1 MNRSLSVTLLCCFSL
16 SPLPGSA
23 GIMREDVP
31 VQEYRDFA
39 ENLGKYRPGNE
50 NISVFKSDGS
60 VAGILQ
66 YPMPDFSAVNSAGY
80 ATLISPSY
88 VTGVRHNGGYKTVD
102 FGNNAKFKT
111 TYKLINRNNSTSHD
125 FHVPRLN
132 KVVTE
137 AAPLPTVK
145 GSTLAANKDRYT
157 WYTRV
162 GTGTQYQVDAATQT
176 LIRLSGAYKWKSG
189 GTILNP
195 TFESWRLRWYNHSP
209 DDPAV
214 QPLDSMSRAGD
225 SGSPMLV
232 YDNVDKVWR
241 LAGVLT
247 SGAGTA
253 PYNLRGYIL
262 FLRDQEIADVL
273 QKNTDPSVTDTA
285 GAGDILWSADALRQG
300 DTRWEWHGTDSV
312 IPADA
317 SNEALDASKDLRFEG
332 AGGTIVL
339 QQSVN
344 HGAARLQFSGN
355 YRVVSPQDED
365 YRWVGGGIE
374 VDEGMTVDWQVNGQA
389 GDALHKIGAGTLQVN
404 ATGVNPGELNTGD
417 GTVILNQQA
426 DSHGQ
431 RQAFSKIT
439 LVSGRPVVV
448 LGSAGQIDSENI
460 QFGYRGGTLDMNGQ
474 SLTFSE
480 IKHNDDGARLLN
492 NNATQA
498 SELILSGHQQT
509 FSGSLGS
516 AEAGGLL
523 NLTTRGEWLLSGGA
537 TLGAL
542 QVSSGELQL
551 SGQQVLHAGGVR
563 FADDWL
569 PQQYTAE
576 RIDLAENSSLTLA
589 EHATAEASLRVADHA
604 TLRVLA
610 RSTLKGTTVLDGP
623 DAQLI
628 ADISPNISTAGELA
642 SRIEASLSGEGSLL
656 KTGEGRL
663 TLAGHSANRGGV
675 TVSQGE
681 LEVLSGVTGAL
692 TLHSGTRLSGA
703 GSFADVT
710 GDTDVTYYPGLH
722 NSSDTSSVMRMN
734 SLTTAENNRVIL
746 RAGASPAASDHLLI
760 SGDLNA
766 TEDAPLLISI
776 LSQTGW
782 QDTDSNGNHRADN
795 NEGITVLQVGGQS
808 DEKRVKL
815 AGEYVARGAWA
826 YGLYAFA
833 PGKSAVSERL
843 LEGEGNQYW
852 DYRLQNILLD
862 SDGNTVPVVPEPD
875 PQPHPEPQPE
885 PGPLPVPD
893 PSPVP
898 VPDPQPVRPATTPQV
913 PAYISLPAAFT
924 RLSEDLQQMFSDSV
938 REPRSAFFVY
948 GYHSNERYHSAGN
961 FANYGYD
968 STGKANGWM
977 MGSRWSSPEARQQQI
992 TLGLA
997 VSKGSLSV
1005 KPSAADGDSR
1015 SSADTYSI
1023 NTLLRWQNDNGWLLE
1038 IPLAYTRFR
1047 SHVSTG
1053 LRGEVAAPDA
1063 VSWLTGLDAGKG
1075 WQYGPHRLTPQLG
1088 MHWQQLRIRSF
1099 TDEDNARVSYES
1111 RQSPDFSAGLN
1122 YRMTLGG
1129 VSLGADARVILRPGA
1144 SRQVAISDGQT
1155 RNLFS
1160 TGRGGDSLQLN
1171 TDAAVSITDN
1181 LRITTRVRYQKRLE
1195 REGIDDWNIVSGME
1209 VTF

>member
-1 MNRSLSVTLLCCFSL
+1 MNRHFSVTLLCCFSL
-16 SPLPGSA
+16 CPLPGRT
-23 GIMREDVP
+23 GVMREDVP

-39 ENLGKYRPGNE
+39 ENRGKYRPGVE
-50 NISVFKSDGS
+50 NISVYKSDGS
-60 VAGILQ
+60 VAGILH
-66 YPMPDFSAVNSAGY
+66 YPMPDFAAVNSAGY

-88 VTGVRHNGGYKTVD
+88 VAGVRHNGGYKNVD

-111 TYKLINRNNSTSHD
+111 KYNLINRNNSTSHD

-137 AAPLPTVK
+137 AAPIPTVK
-145 GSTLAANKDRYT
+145 GADLVANKARYT
-157 WYTRV
+157 WFTRV
-162 GTGTQYQVDAATQT
+162 GSGTQYHVDAATQT
-176 LIRLSGAYKWKSG
+176 LTKLSGAYKWKSG

-195 TFESWRLRWYNHSP
+195 TLQSWRLHWGNYSP
-209 DDPAV
+209 SDPRV

-232 YDNVDKVWR
+232 FDNLDKIWR

-247 SGAGTA
+247 SGGGTA
-253 PYNLRGYIL
+253 PYKLRGYVL
-262 FLRDQEIADVL
+262 YLRDKEIADVL

-300 DTRWEWHGTDSV
+300 DKQWLWHGVDSL
-312 IPADA
+312 IPAQA
-317 SNEALDASKDLRFEG
+317 SNDALDASKDLRLQG
-332 AGGTIVL
+332 AGGTIIL

-344 HGAARLQFSGN
+344 HGAARLQFSNN
-355 YRVVSPQDED
+355 YRVVSQQNED

-389 GDALHKIGAGTLQVN
+389 GDALHKIGAGTLLVN
-404 ATGVNPGELNTGD
+404 ATGINPGELNTGD
-417 GTVILNQQA
+417 GTVILNQRA
-426 DSHGQ
+426 DSEGNT
-431 RQAFSKIT
+431 QAFSKIT

-448 LGSAGQIDSENI
+448 LGSAGQISSENI

-492 NNATQA
+492 NNTAQA
-498 SELILSGHQQT
+498 SELVLSGNQQT
-509 FSGSLGS
+509 FAGSLGS
-516 AEAGGLL
+516 AEAGGIL
-523 NLTTRGEWLLSGGA
+523 NLTTQGDWLLSGGA

-542 QVSSGELQL
+542 QVSAGDLQL
-551 SGQQVLHAGGVR
+551 SGQQVLHAGNVL

-569 PQQYTAE
+569 PQQYTAATVS
-576 RIDLAENSSLTLA
+576 LAENSSLTLA
-589 EHATAEASLRVADHA
+589 EHATAEAGIRVADHA
-604 TLRVLA
+604 TLRLLS
-610 RSTLKGTTVLDGP
+610 RSTLKGATLLEGP

-642 SRIEASLSGEGSLL
+642 SRIDASLSGQGQVL
-656 KTGEGRL
+656 KTGAGRL
-663 TLAGHSANRGGV
+663 TLAGESRNSGGI

-681 LEVLSGVTGAL
+681 LEVLSGVSGPLTLQSGTLLTGAGRFAAV
-692 TLHSGTRLSGA
+692 SGDA
-703 GSFADVT
+703 G
-710 GDTDVTYYPGLH
+710 VTYYPGLH
-722 NSSDTSSVMRMN
+722 NAAGESSVMRMH
-734 SLTTAENNRVIL
+734 SLTAGENNRVIL
-746 RAGASPAASDHLLI
+746 RAGNAPAASDHLLI
-760 SGDLNA
+760 SGDLNT
-766 TEDAPLLISI
+766 TESAPLLISI
-776 LSQTGW
+776 ISQTAW
-782 QDTDSNGNHRADN
+782 QDTDTNSNHRADN
-795 NEGITVLQVGGQS
+795 NEGISVLQVGGQS
-808 DEKRVKL
+808 DEKRVRL

-833 PGKSAVSERL
+833 PGKSSVSERL

-862 SDGNTVPVVPEPD
+862 SDGNTVPVSPGPLPEPT
-875 PQPHPEPQPE
+875 PEPQPD

-898 VPDPQPVRPATTPQV
+898 VPEPLPVRPATTPQV
-913 PAYISLPAAFT
+913 PAYISLPGAFS
-924 RLSEDLQQMFSDSV
+924 RLSEELQQMFTDSV

-961 FANYGYD
+961 FTNYGYD
-968 STGKANGWM
+968 ATVKANGWM
-977 MGSRWSSPEARQQQI
+977 MGSRWQSPEARPQQI

-1005 KPSAADGDSR
+1005 KPSAAEGESR
-1015 SSADTYSI
+1015 ASADTFGI
-1023 NTLLRWQNDNGWLLE
+1023 NTLLRWQNDTGWQLE
-1038 IPLAYTRFR
+1038 VPLAYTRFR

-1053 LRGEVAAPDA
+1053 SRGEVAAPVA
-1063 VSWLTGLDAGKG
+1063 TSWLTGVDAGKG
-1075 WQYGPHRLTPQLG
+1075 WQYGDHRLTPQLG

-1099 TDEDNARVSYES
+1099 TDADNARVSYES
-1111 RQSPDFSAGLN
+1111 QHSADVTAGVN
-1122 YRMTLGG
+1122 YRLTVGN

-1155 RNLFS
+1155 QSLFN
-1160 TGRGGDSLQLN
+1160 TGRGGNSLQLK
-1171 TDAAVSITDN
+1171 TDAAVSMTDH
-1181 LRITTRVRYQKRLE
+1181 LRMTARVQYQKRLQ
-1195 REGIDDWNIVSGME
+1195 REGIDDWNILSGIE
-1209 VTF
+1209 YTF